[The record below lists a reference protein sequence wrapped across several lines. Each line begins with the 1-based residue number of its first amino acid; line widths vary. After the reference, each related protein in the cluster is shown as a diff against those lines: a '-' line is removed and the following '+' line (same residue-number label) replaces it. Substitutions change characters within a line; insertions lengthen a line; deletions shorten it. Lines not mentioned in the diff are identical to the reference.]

1 MSSHAILSKRTSWIH
16 HERPDVQGS
25 HAKCEKLELGRIEW
39 LEYVDIYS
47 VFIYTIYH
55 YSHLQTFCWL
65 MIKTKFQLALNYT
78 GYTLLSRC
86 VNGQNQSS
94 NWHGIL
100 YLVSSSCSR
109 RFEKEFTFE
118 ILFMRRHRNLN
129 INCVNRNLESK
140 HISLSTKILWGNCCG
155 CLPRNGAAEHRRQ
168 VQDDVFSL
176 GEPRALSSRHVE
188 QSFQE
193 PAAGCKH

>member
-1 MSSHAILSKRTSWIH
+1 MTGVRRYILCIYIYYLSLFAFANILLVDDKNKVPARVELYRVYFAFEMCKWAKSKFKILF
-16 HERPDVQGS
+16 QG
-25 HAKCEKLELGRIEW
+25 
-39 LEYVDIYS
+39 
-47 VFIYTIYH
+47 
-55 YSHLQTFCWL
+55 
-65 MIKTKFQLALNYT
+65 
-78 GYTLLSRC
+78 
-86 VNGQNQSS
+86 
-94 NWHGIL
+94 WHGIL

-155 CLPRNGAAEHRRQ
+155 CLPRNGAAEHRRH